1 MSIIDTLKSFDMVR
15 GVAADYMHCVCLGV
29 TRQFTT
35 SWLETKSHSEVYYLG
50 QKTNLVDKRLK
61 EIRPPSEIHR
71 APHSITDRQHWKGS
85 TGLYG
90 IYTIL
95 SDSITTEDIR
105 CANSSLVECV
115 IKAEELYGHLIFTV

>member
-1 MSIIDTLKSFDMVR
+1 MVR

-29 TRQFTT
+29 MRQFTT

-61 EIRPPSEIHR
+61 EIHR

-90 IYTIL
+90 IYTLL

-105 CANSSLVECV
+105 RANSSLVECV